1 VADRYD
7 FDGLL
12 KDMLQHDRT
21 LLVEL
26 LAGGLP
32 IEEFFNVEMQIVQQS
47 RADLAMRLADQ
58 SILHIE
64 FQSSNDPEM
73 AERMVGYH
81 MHLWRKFKRPIKQ
94 VVLYVGEA
102 RMQMSDSLDT
112 GSLRFDFKL
121 VDIRSFAATEF
132 LATGRPADC
141 VLAMLARDG
150 DTCLGEI
157 LTRLRTLPEQEL
169 RRAMAQASVLC
180 QLRRLSSK
188 LKREVETMPV
198 ILDIS
203 ENEILREIQQKAV
216 ELGRS
221 EGLAAGRAAGIAEG
235 KAEGK
240 VEGKVEGKEEG
251 KVEAARR
258 LLHILLEG
266 RFGPLPQ
273 WASSRIAVATYEQ
286 IEHLTAKAGSAA
298 SLTGIL
304 EPPAAE

>member
-1 VADRYD
+1 MPPTLSTVADRYD

-21 LLVEL
+21 LLIEL

-102 RMQMSDSLDT
+102 RMQMSESLDT
-112 GSLRFDFKL
+112 GSLRLDFKL

-180 QLRRLSSK
+180 QLRRLSSR

-235 KAEGK
+235 KE
-240 VEGKVEGKEEG
+240 EGKEEG